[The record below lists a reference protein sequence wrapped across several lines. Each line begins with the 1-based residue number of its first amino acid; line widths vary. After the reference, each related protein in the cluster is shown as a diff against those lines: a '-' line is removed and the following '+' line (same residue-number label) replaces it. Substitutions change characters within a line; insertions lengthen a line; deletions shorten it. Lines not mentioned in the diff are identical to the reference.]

1 MENLHLKNLKTDTI
15 NQMKLKQNALELKNI
30 NETFHK
36 NISDTLDIIIE
47 TNFKHQV
54 IGDYFEKY
62 FLKIKKQ
69 VIIPI
74 MEDVIYLTDLI
85 FQIKDWKMNTQITK
99 EEIETLE
106 LNNNVY
112 LTDDKITIHYTK
124 CLNYFK
130 DEHTLTELVIEI
142 DQNNNIINIFETDI

>member
-47 TNFKHQV
+47 TKFKHQV
-54 IGDYFEKY
+54 INDYFEQY

-74 MEDVIYLTDLI
+74 MEDAIYLTDLI
-85 FQIKDWKMNTQITK
+85 FQIKDWKINTQITK
-99 EEIETLE
+99 DELKTLH
-106 LNNNVY
+106 LNHNVY
-112 LTDDKITIHYTK
+112 STDNKITIHYTES
-124 CLNYFK
+124 LNGYK
-130 DEHTLTELVIEI
+130 DEHALMELVIKI
-142 DQNNNIINIFETDI
+142 DQNNNIIDIYKIEI